1 MFSEAFKGVI
11 QISSEKNCA
20 ESFTITSVV
29 NSSIVDSSLS
39 KSVKYFLIQEY
50 SFYIISIYVDKGY

>member
-1 MFSEAFKGVI
+1 MFYEAFKGVI

-29 NSSIVDSSLS
+29 NSSIVDSSLR
-39 KSVKYFLIQEY
+39 KSVKLSHARIFILHYFHLRR
-50 SFYIISIYVDKGY
+50 

>member
-1 MFSEAFKGVI
+1 MFYEAFKGVIQII

-20 ESFTITSVV
+20 ESFAITSVM

-39 KSVKYFLIQEY
+39 KSVKLSHTRIFILHYFHLCR
-50 SFYIISIYVDKGY
+50 